1 MNCRLVNVIMMKA
14 TGVGVWVTAIFIGSF
29 LQGNAAGRYDAAA
42 DTAEF
47 TLVKTS
53 GDIALYERWITP
65 RPNQKARQVKA
76 TFTLRASP
84 AAAVALLKDGSRGR
98 MWNKNTNSYEV
109 VEVSEDSWIG
119 YIQYDLPWPISN
131 QDCVLQ
137 YRATGSDESLVVA
150 FEGTEH
156 PRFPERKRVQRIAEI
171 MGKWVFTKVDDDEV
185 LVEYYI
191 TTHPS
196 KTLPGWITDPII
208 RNNLIETVGA
218 FRAMLE
224 NDLSARG

>member
-1 MNCRLVNVIMMKA
+1 MKA
-14 TGVGVWVTAIFIGSF
+14 TAISVLVTTVLVAVF
-29 LQGNAAGRYDAAA
+29 LHGNATGMHDAAP

-53 GDIALYERWITP
+53 GDIALYERWISP
-65 RPNQKARQVKA
+65 EPNQSARQVKA

-98 MWNKNTNSYEV
+98 MWNKNTNSYKV
-109 VEVSEDSWIG
+109 VDVSRNSWVG
-119 YIQYDLPWPISN
+119 YIQYDLPWPVSN

-137 YRATGSDESLVVA
+137 YQATGHSDSLVIS
-150 FEGTEH
+150 FEGTQH
-156 PRFPERKRVQRIAEI
+156 DRFPERKRVQRIAEI
-171 MGKWVFTKVDDDEV
+171 QGKWVFTKVADGEV

-196 KTLPGWITDPII
+196 KSLPKWIADPII
-208 RNNLIETVGA
+208 RNNLIETLDS
-218 FRAMLE
+218 FRTMLE
-224 NDLSARG
+224 NDLTARG

>member
-1 MNCRLVNVIMMKA
+1 MKA
-14 TGVGVWVTAIFIGSF
+14 TAISVLAATVSMMVF
-29 LQGNAAGRYDAAA
+29 LQGNATEIHDAAP

-53 GDIALYERWITP
+53 GDIALYERWISP
-65 RPNQKARQVKA
+65 EPNQSARQVKA
-76 TFTLRASP
+76 TFTLRASA

-98 MWNKNTNSYEV
+98 MWNKNTNSYKV
-109 VEVSEDSWIG
+109 VDVDSDSWVG
-119 YIQYDLPWPISN
+119 YIQYDLPWPVSN

-137 YRATGSDESLVVA
+137 YQATGDSDSLVIT

-156 PRFPERKRVQRIAEI
+156 EKFPERKRVQRIAEI
-171 MGKWVFTKVDDDEV
+171 QGKWVFTKLANDEV

-196 KTLPGWITDPII
+196 KSLPGWITDPII
-208 RNNLIETVGA
+208 RNNLIDTVDS

-224 NDLSARG
+224 NGLSARG

>member
-1 MNCRLVNVIMMKA
+1 MKA
-14 TGVGVWVTAIFIGSF
+14 TAVRVWVAALFIVAF
-29 LQGNAAGRYDAAA
+29 PQGNVAGIHYAVV

-65 RPNQKARQVKA
+65 EPHQSARQVKA
-76 TFTLRASP
+76 MFTLRASP

-98 MWNKNTNSYEV
+98 MWNKNTNSYRV
-109 VEVSEDSWIG
+109 VDVRDDAWVG
-119 YIQYDLPWPISN
+119 YIQYDLPWPVSN

-137 YRATGSDESLVVA
+137 YQAAGDEDSMVVT

-156 PRFPERKRVQRIAEI
+156 EQFPERKRVQRIEEI
-171 MGKWVFTKVDDDEV
+171 RGKWVFTKVDDGEV

-191 TTHPS
+191 TTYPS
-196 KTLPGWITDPII
+196 KTLPRWITDPII
-208 RNNLIETVGA
+208 RNNLIETVSA
-218 FRAMLE
+218 FRGMLE
-224 NDLSARG
+224 GELSARG